1 MSDWPVGLSTG
12 CFYQK
17 SIFDCLDSIHTSGFS
32 LIEIC
37 SSPAHLDYHDFS
49 GVRRVAERLDSLGI
63 GAYSFHAPFAE
74 RIDITSLDE
83 SQRAAS
89 VREVITAAE
98 AAALLGVRHLV
109 VHPGPERSHLP
120 AGDERQRR
128 LEHVARSLDQ
138 IATHCQHLGLTCVLE
153 NKLPHLL
160 FGNTADM
167 LWILGAMTVTDVGV
181 CLDTGHAHLA
191 GEIDT
196 AIQKL
201 SRHLRMIHASD
212 NSGHGDDHLPPGQG
226 KIDWVRLLGLLRD
239 HSFRGSIMMEI
250 AGHGEPAQIFDGA
263 RRARQ
268 FLRRTAWRLSAQ
280 RLSPPT

>member
-17 SIFDCLDSIHTSGFS
+17 SIFDYLEPILTGGFS
-32 LIEIC
+32 LVEIC
-37 SSPAHLDYHDFS
+37 SSPAHLDYHDFA
-49 GVRRVAERLDSLGI
+49 GIRRVAERLEAHGI
-63 GAYSFHAPFAE
+63 GAYSFHAPFAD
-74 RIDITSLDE
+74 RIDIAALDDG
-83 SQRAAS
+83 QRVAS

-98 AAALLGVRHLV
+98 AAALLGVRHFV
-109 VHPGPERSHLP
+109 VHPGPEHSRLP

-128 LEHVARSLDQ
+128 LDHVAHSLSE
-138 IATHCQHLGLTCVLE
+138 IAAHCQRLGIMCVLE

-212 NSGHGDDHLPPGQG
+212 NGGHYDDHLPPGQG
-226 KIDWVRLLGLLRD
+226 KIDWPRLLGLLRE
-239 HSFRGSIMMEI
+239 SGFRGSIMMEI
-250 AGHGEPAQIFDGA
+250 AGHGEPAQILDSA

-268 FLRRTAWRLSAQ
+268 FLRRTAWRLG
-280 RLSPPT
+280 